1 MTNPICPDCLS
12 IMVKAFIETVDHSG
26 WQGVWACACNKEDFE
41 KCDTPCVFVHAQPS
55 GIAKLINEIFDE

>member
-1 MTNPICPDCLS
+1 
-12 IMVKAFIETVDHSG
+12 MVKAFIETVDHSG